1 MAHFN
6 RREIEQMDRDA
17 LRKVVQKYLYNNHLK
32 IPELV
37 KLTGISDRTIRRFL
51 NTKEGISKTILQKL
65 NYVCAQVRFAVVG
78 FRSGKVYFQGKDHAD
93 CSRWINDQSSHK
105 NTSHEHGKVVL
116 NIKEPLII
124 KKVPTES

>member
-1 MAHFN
+1 MN
-6 RREIEQMDRDA
+6 RDA

-78 FRSGKVYFQGKDHAD
+78 VSIRQSILSRQGS
-93 CSRWINDQSSHK
+93 C
-105 NTSHEHGKVVL
+105 
-116 NIKEPLII
+116 
-124 KKVPTES
+124 